1 MKFKFLKAACVG
13 IAFTI
18 SSFANAGIIKYD
30 ISVSDT
36 TDGYVVF
43 EHEPSDP
50 DGVYNTSELV
60 DFVLYSHTGLMFNT
74 ANSTNMSGLY
84 DFDNTTDGGLNITSI
99 DFIFDTLDFNGQA
112 IFSYDLIHMS
122 TSSFTV
128 TIQDFDDPSNNVQ
141 RDHFFQIS
149 KGIDVTSQYSA
160 PNNGNVSVPE
170 PSVIALLS
178 AGLVGLGFSRRR
190 KKQAQ
195 Y

>member
-1 MKFKFLKAACVG
+1 MNSAKALFAILLLG
-13 IAFTI
+13 FSA
-18 SSFANAGIIKYD
+18 SSLGGIIKYD
-30 ISVSDT
+30 ISVSGT
-36 TDGYVVF
+36 ADGYVVF
-43 EHEPSDP
+43 EHESSDP

-74 ANSTNMSGLY
+74 ANSANMSGLY

-112 IFSYDLIHMS
+112 TFSYDFIHMS

-128 TIQDFDDPSNNVQ
+128 TIQDFDDSSNNVQ

-149 KGIDVTSQYSA
+149 RGIDVTSQYSA

-178 AGLVGLGFSRRR
+178 AGLFGLGFSRRR

>member
-1 MKFKFLKAACVG
+1 MNSAKALFAILLLG
-13 IAFTI
+13 FSA
-18 SSFANAGIIKYD
+18 SSLGGIIKYD
-30 ISVSDT
+30 ISVSGT

-50 DGVYNTSELV
+50 DGIYNTSELV

-74 ANSTNMSGLY
+74 ANSVNMSGLY
-84 DFDNTTDGGLNITSI
+84 NFDNTTDGGLSITSI

-112 IFSYDLIHMS
+112 TFSYDFIHMS

-128 TIQDFDDPSNNVQ
+128 TIQDFDDSSNNVQ

-149 KGIDVTSQYSA
+149 RGIDVTSQYSA
-160 PNNGNVSVPE
+160 PNDGNVSVPE

-178 AGLVGLGFSRRR
+178 SGLFGLGFSHRR
-190 KKQAQ
+190 KKKAQ